1 MFVISSNNRLRVLFD
16 KIATVYFSGKIYLYF
31 STGNGQPREPC
42 SIVPVGSA
50 HFRSVPLPGRLQT
63 VLQFRAL
70 SQTYGSSSFDMR
82 HVWTL
87 NRITSHWTRPCG
99 RRRTSWLREG
109 VGWYLC
115 TVSQHRDPLKKE
127 ESFFK
132 VKSWTVIVCCPVL
145 TYVRNYANA
154 ASIQCSQV
162 I

>member
-50 HFRSVPLPGRLQT
+50 HFRSLPLPGRLQT

-109 VGWYLC
+109 VGLILMYSQSTSGSTQKRRIIFQSEVLNCNSLLSCFNICLKLC
-115 TVSQHRDPLKKE
+115 
-127 ESFFK
+127 
-132 VKSWTVIVCCPVL
+132 
-145 TYVRNYANA
+145 
-154 ASIQCSQV
+154 
-162 I
+162 

>member
-1 MFVISSNNRLRVLFD
+1 MAISMFVISSNNRLRVLFD

-50 HFRSVPLPGRLQT
+50 HFRSLPLPGRLQT

-109 VGWYLC
+109 VGLILMYSQSTSGSTQKRRIIFQSEVLNCNSLLSCFNICPKLC
-115 TVSQHRDPLKKE
+115 
-127 ESFFK
+127 
-132 VKSWTVIVCCPVL
+132 
-145 TYVRNYANA
+145 
-154 ASIQCSQV
+154 
-162 I
+162 

>member
-1 MFVISSNNRLRVLFD
+1 MAISMFVISSNNRLRVLFD

-50 HFRSVPLPGRLQT
+50 HFRSLALPGRLQT

-99 RRRTSWLREG
+99 RPRTSWLREG
-109 VGWYLC
+109 VRLILMYSQSTSGSTQKRRIIFQSEVLNCNSLLSCFNICPKLC
-115 TVSQHRDPLKKE
+115 
-127 ESFFK
+127 
-132 VKSWTVIVCCPVL
+132 
-145 TYVRNYANA
+145 
-154 ASIQCSQV
+154 
-162 I
+162 